1 MVRGQSWIVL
11 ISMISK
17 AIVYFL
23 FHLLGNNSRWFLN
36 HWLFIFTSRGL
47 TLWASGGEKLWLRH
61 FITVTR
67 KTSRTK
73 WRPTCLVLSPT
84 CKQASGQKISA
95 SLLYEEINSR
105 GSWIWKLQ
113 HRKLWER
120 KLRLE
125 SRERINFTILP
136 KKQVLDVIFWL

>member
-1 MVRGQSWIVL
+1 MMTTFKQNTNQTLNDWGRCLGLPHTGYGPACLWWFMVRGQSWIVS

-73 WRPTCLVLSPT
+73 WRPTCLVLSPS
-84 CKQASGQKISA
+84 CNEASGKKI
-95 SLLYEEINSR
+95 
-105 GSWIWKLQ
+105 
-113 HRKLWER
+113 
-120 KLRLE
+120 
-125 SRERINFTILP
+125 TIDTSYMIPIVYRDLGT
-136 KKQVLDVIFWL
+136 L